1 MIGSTSSATTVRI
14 NDTKKTSSA
23 IVRTSGPLASGASMH
38 PKVPRAQ
45 PRKRL
50 RWPEGAPRV
59 GIHLG
64 VDRGLLRAARRAR
77 QMGAT
82 AIQIFSDNPTAWRRR
97 PEPPPDA
104 AAFVAFCAA
113 EGIAPIAIHASY
125 LIILAATPATV
136 RLVLENSSGG
146 GDTIGSTIEDL
157 ARVLDG
163 LRGPTE
169 RLAFC
174 LDA

>member
-23 IVRTSGPLASGASMH
+23 IVRTSGPLAPGASMH

-50 RWPEGAPRV
+50 TWPEGAPRV

-64 VDRGLLRAARRAR
+64 VDRGLLRAARRGR
-77 QMGAT
+77 QIG
-82 AIQIFSDNPTAWRRR
+82 
-97 PEPPPDA
+97 A
-104 AAFVAFCAA
+104 AAAA
-113 EGIAPIAIHASY
+113 PRG
-125 LIILAATPATV
+125 V

-146 GDTIGSTIEDL
+146 GDMLGSTIEDL
-157 ARVLDG
+157 AAI
-163 LRGPTE
+163 
-169 RLAFC
+169 LAGVAA
-174 LDA
+174 LDAGAARSVA